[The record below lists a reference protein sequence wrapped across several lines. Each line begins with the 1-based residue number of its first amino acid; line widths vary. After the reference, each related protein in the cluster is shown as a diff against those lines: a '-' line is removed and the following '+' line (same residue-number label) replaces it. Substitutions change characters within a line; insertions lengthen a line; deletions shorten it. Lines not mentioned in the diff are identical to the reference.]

1 MREIPYLTYIRIFV
15 IMELYNSLGGI
26 NMRKTERS
34 KGGIMVAAVI
44 ILSLAVPMSA
54 AAEDDWNSVLDEMEI
69 LLNDYIKIMKA
80 YSENPES
87 SEIIR
92 QYVNFSGEYVW
103 YIKRIDGASG
113 ELNIKQLRRFQKIL
127 DQYQKAVIKYIC

>member
-1 MREIPYLTYIRIFV
+1 MREILYLTYIRVFV
-15 IMELYNSLGGI
+15 IMELYYSLGGI
-26 NMRKTERS
+26 NMQKAERS

>member
-15 IMELYNSLGGI
+15 IMELYYSLGGI
-26 NMRKTERS
+26 NMQKAERS
-34 KGGIMVAAVI
+34 KRGIMVAAVI

-69 LLNDYIKIMKA
+69 LLNDYIEVMKA
-80 YSENPES
+80 YRENPES

>member
-1 MREIPYLTYIRIFV
+1 MREIPYLTYIRVFV
-15 IMELYNSLGGI
+15 IMELYYSLGGI
-26 NMRKTERS
+26 NMQKAERS

>member
-1 MREIPYLTYIRIFV
+1 MQ
-15 IMELYNSLGGI
+15 
-26 NMRKTERS
+26 KTEQTQR
-34 KGGIMVAAVI
+34 GIMIFIAVI
-44 ILSLAVPMSA
+44 VFLAVPMSVS
-54 AAEDDWNSVLDEMEI
+54 AENKWNNILDEMEVF
-69 LLNDYIKIMKA
+69 LNDFIETMKA

-103 YIKRIDGASG
+103 FIKRVDRASG
-113 ELNIKQLRRFQKIL
+113 ELTIKQLRRFQKLL

>member
-1 MREIPYLTYIRIFV
+1 MQ
-15 IMELYNSLGGI
+15 
-26 NMRKTERS
+26 KAERS
-34 KGGIMVAAVI
+34 KRGIMVAAVI

-103 YIKRIDGASG
+103 FIKRVDGASG
-113 ELNIKQLRRFQKIL
+113 ELTIKQLRRFQKLL
-127 DQYQKAVIKYIC
+127 DQYQKAVIKFIC

>member
-26 NMRKTERS
+26 NMQKAERS

>member
-1 MREIPYLTYIRIFV
+1 MREIPYLTYIRVFV